1 MSKTADKAANAET
14 AEAIAAAATAGGAL
28 VYTVTPERIG
38 DAIKAIGCAVTIL
51 EQNGLPMVHSAS
63 HGVGFQVLWGNP
75 AAEAGAYIDFTL
87 SCPLRVQ
94 DGTLP
99 EGLIAEWHRA
109 KRFARLVQHGD
120 MISLEMDVIV
130 VGGVSPNFL
139 PMMMQ
144 LWTQMMG
151 QLFLHLRNFDS
162 AKAAPQ
168 GEAAAPAQPVVQ
180 EEAQAAPAA

>member
-1 MSKTADKAANAET
+1 MSKIADKAAATENT
-14 AEAIAAAATAGGAL
+14 AADPHAAGNL
-28 VYTVTPERIG
+28 VYAVTPEQIA
-38 DAIKAIGCAVTIL
+38 DAIKAVGCAVTML

-75 AAEAGAYIDFTL
+75 AAEAGKYIDFTL

-94 DGTLP
+94 EGALP

-120 MISLEMDVIV
+120 MISLEMDVMV
-130 VGGVSPNFL
+130 VGGVSANYV

-151 QLFLHLRNFDS
+151 QLFLHLRNFDG
-162 AKAAPQ
+162 AGKAAAQ
-168 GEAAAPAQPVVQ
+168 AEAGAQRQTVQ
-180 EEAQAAPAA
+180 NEEVQAAPAA

>member
-1 MSKTADKAANAET
+1 MSKTTEKAADSNAV
-14 AEAIAAAATAGGAL
+14 AAPEL
-28 VYTVTPERIG
+28 IFTVTPDQIA
-38 DAIKAIGCAVTIL
+38 DAIKAVGCAVTML

-63 HGVGFQVLWGNP
+63 HGVGFQVLWGN
-75 AAEAGAYIDFTL
+75 ASSEAGKYIDFTL

-94 DGTLP
+94 EGALP

-130 VGGVSPNFL
+130 AGGVTPNHL
-139 PMMMQ
+139 AMTMQ

-151 QLFLHLRNFDS
+151 QLFLYLRNFDA
-162 AKAAPQ
+162 AKNAVDQGSVPAGEQERQQQQGLAQEAPV
-168 GEAAAPAQPVVQ
+168 A
-180 EEAQAAPAA
+180 